1 MKTILLICL
10 ALSLDFLKSIAQEN
24 FTRITDV
31 APVTD
36 RFDGAGCAF
45 VDYDNDGFEDLF
57 VANVSGSNYL
67 YHNEH
72 NGTFT
77 ALTTGDIVNEGAGVS
92 YGVAWGDF
100 NNDGFPDLFVGNGY
114 ASGNVNFLYR
124 NNGGGTFTKITN
136 GAITTVRGHFSGCA
150 WADYDRDGFL
160 DLFVANDLSGASL
173 LFHNESGT
181 AFTEISS

>member
-1 MKTILLICL
+1 MKTNLLICL
-10 ALSLDFLKSIAQEN
+10 ALSLGFLKSIAQEN

-31 APVTD
+31 SPVTD

-92 YGVAWGDF
+92 YGAAWAVFNNDGLPDLFVANGYGTDFKPNFLYANLGGGKFQRVLSANFSSPSLSSVGVAWGDYD
-100 NNDGFPDLFVGNGY
+100 NDGFPDVFVTNAGSGSGVSQNNELYHNNGNG
-114 ASGNVNFLYR
+114 
-124 NNGGGTFTKITN
+124 
-136 GAITTVRGHFSGCA
+136 
-150 WADYDRDGFL
+150 
-160 DLFVANDLSGASL
+160 
-173 LFHNESGT
+173 
-181 AFTEISS
+181 